1 MAEKAPAKIRKF
13 KIEDINKILEIEE
26 QAFPKTAYSKGTIL
40 EIEEQA
46 FPKTAYSKGTFLSY
60 ANSFPDNFIVIEA
73 GKDIVGYIIFDIS
86 GHIHSTAVKSTYR
99 RKGFGKMLFMHA
111 SKCAKK
117 RLWLEVRS
125 KNSGAIKFYKR
136 LGMKIIGK
144 IPDYYRGDD
153 ALIMALSQ

>member
-1 MAEKAPAKIRKF
+1 MAEKAPVKIRKF
-13 KIEDINKILEIEE
+13 KIEDINKILEIEVE
-26 QAFPKTAYSKGTIL
+26 AFPKTAYSK
-40 EIEEQA
+40 E
-46 FPKTAYSKGTFLSY
+46 TFLSY
-60 ANSFPDNFIVIEA
+60 ASSSPDNFIVIEA

-86 GHIHSTAVKSTYR
+86 GHIHSTAVKPTYR

-144 IPDYYRGDD
+144 IPDYYRSDD
-153 ALIMALSQ
+153 ALIMALSQKELFHRKNPGPDLRSKI

>member
-1 MAEKAPAKIRKF
+1 MAEKAPARIRKF

-26 QAFPKTAYSKGTIL
+26 EAFPKTAYSK
-40 EIEEQA
+40 E
-46 FPKTAYSKGTFLSY
+46 TFLSY
-60 ANSFPDNFIVIEA
+60 ANSSPDNFIVIEA

-86 GHIHSTAVKSTYR
+86 GHIHSTAVKPTYR

-153 ALIMALSQ
+153 ALIMALSQKELFHRKNPGPDPRSKV